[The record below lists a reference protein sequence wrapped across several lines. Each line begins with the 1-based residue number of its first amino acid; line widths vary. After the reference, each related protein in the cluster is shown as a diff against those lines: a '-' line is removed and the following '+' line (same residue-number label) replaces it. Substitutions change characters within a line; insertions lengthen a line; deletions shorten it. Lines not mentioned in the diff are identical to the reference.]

1 MTKTRLKTDAATSL
15 RMQRIKTVKTEPER
29 RVEQILRRESISFRR
44 NLRLLPGS
52 PDFVLVDRGVA
63 VFVDGCFWHGCPRC
77 FAGTRRN
84 RSWWAAKIE
93 SNRQR
98 DKRVNARLRRRGY
111 RVLHLW
117 EHYSDR
123 QMEDRL
129 MKVISSSH

>member
-15 RMQRIKTVKTEPER
+15 RMQRIKTAKTEPER
-29 RVEQILRRESISFRR
+29 RVERILRRESILFRR
-44 NLRLLPGS
+44 NFRLLPGT
-52 PDFVLVDRGVA
+52 PDFVLVKRGVA

-93 SNRQR
+93 SNRRR
-98 DKRVNARLRRRGY
+98 DKRVNALLRRRGY

-117 EHYSDR
+117 EHYSDQ
-123 QMEDRL
+123 QMERRL
-129 MKVISSSH
+129 MKMISGSS